1 MLDPAGPTA
10 AERPAGTTA
19 CIRFSKYDLLCYC
32 DPKPQGPLHLSTRRT
47 PKPVEMTKKS
57 TPELFNAQS
66 ELDRA
71 MKVAMNDKITGA
83 STPSIH
89 DAPSPPAR
97 RSPHAYPAPHA
108 PHLVYQD

>member
-1 MLDPAGPTA
+1 MAQGCTGDAMSAGMET
-10 AERPAGTTA
+10 
-19 CIRFSKYDLLCYC
+19 
-32 DPKPQGPLHLSTRRT
+32 PK
-47 PKPVEMTKKS
+47 PKPVEMTEKS

-83 STPSIH
+83 SAPSIH

-108 PHLVYQD
+108 PRLVYQD